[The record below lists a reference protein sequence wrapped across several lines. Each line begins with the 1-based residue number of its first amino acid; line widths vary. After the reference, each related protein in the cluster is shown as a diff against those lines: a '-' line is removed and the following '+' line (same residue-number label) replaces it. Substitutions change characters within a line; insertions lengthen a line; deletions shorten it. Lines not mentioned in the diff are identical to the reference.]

1 MPRISPIITASWL
14 AFGTL
19 AIGILLPAPMTS
31 KPIVGTLRRVPA
43 SVAVVRAAYVVGPS
57 IAVAPDPGL
66 ARLNSLVW
74 RHGQRPPQQASTSS
88 LGSDKNNTAARM
100 NANGLVVSSIQASL
114 ATQSG
119 QQSPP
124 PHDAALARMV
134 ATTAVNVH
142 VSPGSGVKLFT
153 LQQGESVE
161 VVASQSPWVQVR
173 TASGGS
179 GWVYSNYLAPE

>member
-74 RHGQRPPQQASTSS
+74 RHGQKPPQQASTSTLS
-88 LGSDKNNTAARM
+88 SDKNDTADRT
-100 NANGLVVSSIQASL
+100 NANGLVVSSIQSSV
-114 ATQSG
+114 ATQSR
-119 QQSPP
+119 QSAP

-134 ATTAVNVH
+134 ATAAVNVH
-142 VSPGSGVKLFT
+142 VSPGGAAKLFT

-179 GWVYSNYLAPE
+179 GWVYSNYLAPQ

>member
-1 MPRISPIITASWL
+1 MPRISPIIAASWL
-14 AFGTL
+14 ACGTL

-31 KPIVGTLRRVPA
+31 KPVTETAPPPSA
-43 SVAVVRAAYVVGPS
+43 SVVIPAAYLVGPS
-57 IAVAPDPGL
+57 ISGAPDSRL

-74 RHGQRPPQQASTSS
+74 RKGHKPPQQVATSTLTS
-88 LGSDKNNTAARM
+88 GKNNTAAAM
-100 NANGLVVSSIQASL
+100 NANGLVVSSIQSSL

-119 QQSPP
+119 QQSAP

-134 ATTAVNVH
+134 ATAAVNVH
-142 VSPGSGVKLFT
+142 VSPGSAAKLFT

-161 VVASQSPWVQVR
+161 VVASQSLWVQVR

-179 GWVYSNYLAPE
+179 GWVYSNYLAVQ

>member
-1 MPRISPIITASWL
+1 MPRISPIIAASWL

-31 KPIVGTLRRVPA
+31 KPIVGTLRRMPA

-57 IAVAPDPGL
+57 LAVAPDPGL
-66 ARLNSLVW
+66 SRLNSLVW
-74 RHGQRPPQQASTSS
+74 RKGHKPPQQVATSTLTS
-88 LGSDKNNTAARM
+88 GKNNTAARM

-134 ATTAVNVH
+134 ATAAVNVH
-142 VSPGSGVKLFT
+142 VSPGSAAKLFT
-153 LQQGESVE
+153 LQQGE
-161 VVASQSPWVQVR
+161 A
-173 TASGGS
+173 
-179 GWVYSNYLAPE
+179 